1 MPLDD
6 PAALAAKSDAELAAL
21 ARDRSLS
28 AEDWAAVEREQARRA
43 AQRRA
48 GASGGGASGAGAGGA
63 GAGAGGAGRNSSA
76 ASPGPARP
84 AAAAASEAGDWNLD
98 EALNQLRAVLVP
110 GETLEAYAVQ
120 RRLYAL
126 THRRVIVAA
135 TSGRFVALSRGL
147 FGGYTLSD
155 VRWQDLRD
163 ANLRAGIFGADLT
176 ITSLQSEDLAT
187 SEGPGRSAVYYGLRK
202 EQAQSVYR
210 LCQAQEQAWREKRRV
225 RDLDEM
231 RARSGGIHLGTSGP
245 PPMGS
250 VGFASGET
258 PAIRLSRAKEML
270 DAGLITD
277 AEYES
282 IKARVIDGL

>member
-48 GASGGGASGAGAGGA
+48 GASSAGGA
-63 GAGAGGAGRNSSA
+63 DRGSSV

-84 AAAAASEAGDWNLD
+84 GPAAAASEAGDLNLG

-110 GETLEAYAVQ
+110 GETLETYAVQ

-231 RARSGGIHLGTSGP
+231 RARSGGIHLGTSAP
-245 PPMGS
+245 PAMGS

-258 PAIRLSRAKEML
+258 PAIRLTRAKEML